1 MIDKLK
7 QPVSLIIRM
16 SLTCLDYTCMNTVD
30 SYLFFFFLGGGCTNF
45 HELSSFFFKVHAYGH
60 ATLLINLFST
70 SSMIKIRRGCLSG
83 SRLWNGPKQIQE
95 NWFRSLAFHRISL
108 SRLDSRDFDLTLQNE
123 AVWGE
128 RDSGN
133 YPQFYARCS

>member
-1 MIDKLK
+1 MIDKLN

-30 SYLFFFFLGGGCTNF
+30 SYLFIFFGGGVYQF
-45 HELSSFFFKVHAYGH
+45 PWIVFFFFKVHAYGH
-60 ATLLINLFST
+60 VTLLINLFST

-83 SRLWNGPKQIQE
+83 SRLWKGPKQIQE
-95 NWFRSLAFHRISL
+95 IWFRSLAFHRISL

-123 AVWGE
+123 TVWGE
-128 RDSGN
+128 RDSRN